1 VTSLCRKPRG
11 AGGTSENMLTLLLIL
26 HYVAQCHGVGL
37 SPINIDSS
45 IDCAIR
51 NLAYQYAQKL
61 LPQYGQFRAVY
72 DALQLHN
79 CNISLSSGKL
89 YEVRPFHYQSYNEG
103 VEIFVDVINGD
114 DSNNGDITHPL
125 KSIKEALK
133 MFRSQVVNSSTTIY
147 LRKGTY
153 YLEETIRLSVA
164 DSGLTLAGY
173 KDEAPIISGGKLYS
187 FKWKSYQSK
196 LHSDL
201 KIFMADLSQQSPVA
215 FSQLFIKGRRA
226 VRARYP
232 NGNPETTGLHTSPT
246 GYFAG
251 VNKWYA
257 KLPTAGTPLVIDNPI
272 RNGTHFPYFSLGVG
286 GSVSVFDPPES
297 YFGTADPNSAH
308 TYHVPYAMQYPANVG
323 FINRT
328 WSESSTG
335 VFHTFQGQR
344 WGNWIFQ
351 IDSRDDNTRNISW
364 SKGGFQVSMYGTT
377 RNMMHNAMCIVIL
390 QWHVSCNNLIQV
402 HINYV

>member
-1 VTSLCRKPRG
+1 
-11 AGGTSENMLTLLLIL
+11 MLTLLWIL
-26 HYVAQCHGVGL
+26 YYIVHCHGVGL
-37 SPINIDSS
+37 SPINVDPS
-45 IDCAIR
+45 IDCDIR
-51 NLAYQYAQKL
+51 NLAYHYAQKL
-61 LPQYGQFRAVY
+61 LPQHGQFRAVY

-89 YEVRPFHYQSYNEG
+89 YEVRPFRYQSYREG
-103 VEIFVDVINGD
+103 SREIFVDVNNGD
-114 DSNNGDITHPL
+114 DSNNGDINHPL

-133 MFRSQVVNSSTTIY
+133 LFRSQAFKSTTIY

-153 YLEETIRLSVA
+153 YLEETIKLGVT

-187 FKWKSYQSK
+187 FTWKPYQSR

-201 KIFMADLSQQSPVA
+201 KMFMADLSQQSPVA
-215 FSQLFIKGRRA
+215 FGQLFINGRRA

-232 NGNPETTGLHTSPT
+232 DGNPETTGLHTNPT
-246 GYFAG
+246 GYFADVG
-251 VNKWYA
+251 KWHA
-257 KLPTAGTPLVIDNPI
+257 KLPVAGTPLVIDNPI

-297 YFGTADPNSAH
+297 YFGTANPITGH
-308 TYHVPYAMQYPANVG
+308 TYLVPYAMQYPANVS

-328 WSESSTG
+328 WSEPSTG
-335 VFHTFQGQR
+335 EFHTFQGQR

-364 SKGGFQVSMYGTT
+364 SKGGFQVS
-377 RNMMHNAMCIVIL
+377 V
-390 QWHVSCNNLIQV
+390 
-402 HINYV
+402 